1 MISATSL
8 PHLPDNPGVY
18 LMKDSKGVII
28 YIGKARSLSSR
39 VRSYFLRG
47 AVHSS
52 KTSRMVEE
60 IADIDWIVT
69 ASDLEALLLES
80 NLVKHHQPKFNIVL
94 RDDKQYPYLRLP
106 VKDDFPRLTVVRKVE
121 QDGALYF
128 GPYVPAGALRGTLRV
143 IRKVFPLATCELDL
157 SQRAE
162 RACLEFEIK
171 RCMAPCIGNQTS
183 AEYGE
188 IVTQVR
194 MFLEGRD
201 RELGEALKAE
211 MIAAA
216 DRCDFEEAARKRNQ
230 LFKVERVLEKQR
242 ITQVGMV
249 DQDVIGMARDGGLLA
264 VHVLFVRGGLLI
276 GRKEFFWNNVRQQS
290 DHECLRSIIEQFY
303 AMDLV
308 PPKEVLLPFHLEEQA
323 AIISWLSLRKGEAVR
338 VTVPRRGGKVQLLEL
353 ARENAAVRLQEH
365 VRRKAS
371 NADVLTAVLTE
382 LGLDTLPTRMVGVDI
397 SNIQGAQAV
406 GSLVVF
412 ENGISKNSEYRRF
425 KIKTVDGPDDF
436 AMIGEVM
443 QRFGARICNGEV
455 PRPDLI
461 LVDGGRGQ
469 LSSAQASLAKLGLDE
484 IEIIG
489 LAKAHG
495 EKFERVFIGE
505 TSEAIPLDPHSQAT
519 HLLQRV
525 RDEAH
530 RFALT
535 YHRKLRGNEMLGS
548 RLDEI
553 VGIGKARKQ
562 ALLKQIGSID
572 RIRQATAEELQR
584 VPGITIKMARV
595 IQSALGRD

>member
-1 MISATSL
+1 
-8 PHLPDNPGVY
+8 
-18 LMKDSKGVII
+18 
-28 YIGKARSLSSR
+28 
-39 VRSYFLRG
+39 
-47 AVHSS
+47 
-52 KTSRMVEE
+52 
-60 IADIDWIVT
+60 
-69 ASDLEALLLES
+69 
-80 NLVKHHQPKFNIVL
+80 
-94 RDDKQYPYLRLP
+94 
-106 VKDDFPRLTVVRKVE
+106 
-121 QDGALYF
+121 
-128 GPYVPAGALRGTLRV
+128 
-143 IRKVFPLATCELDL
+143 
-157 SQRAE
+157 
-162 RACLEFEIK
+162 
-171 RCMAPCIGNQTS
+171 
-183 AEYGE
+183 
-188 IVTQVR
+188 
-194 MFLEGRD
+194 
-201 RELGEALKAE
+201 
-211 MIAAA
+211 
-216 DRCDFEEAARKRNQ
+216 
-230 LFKVERVLEKQR
+230 
-242 ITQVGMV
+242 
-249 DQDVIGMARDGGLLA
+249 
-264 VHVLFVRGGLLI
+264 
-276 GRKEFFWNNVRQQS
+276 
-290 DHECLRSIIEQFY
+290 
-303 AMDLV
+303 
-308 PPKEVLLPFHLEEQA
+308 
-323 AIISWLSLRKGEAVR
+323 
-338 VTVPRRGGKVQLLEL
+338 
-353 ARENAAVRLQEH
+353 
-365 VRRKAS
+365 
-371 NADVLTAVLTE
+371 E